1 MTVSKP
7 VKKKLPGCSV
17 FIHFSLEELIIC
29 PSLRNVTVSQSIQWI
44 TGEEPLDSSGGR
56 LTTASYG
63 LKGRSVHLGL

>member
-44 TGEEPLDSSGGR
+44 TGEEPLDR